1 MHDII
6 ISTNAGT
13 KLTCEATTIFSEL
26 LSHIP
31 IETNIQVY
39 YSVVSIYLNYRLVS
53 NIIIIIIIIY
63 MQNTTENN

>member
-26 LSHIP
+26 LSHIL

-53 NIIIIIIIIY
+53 NIIIIIIY

>member
-39 YSVVSIYLNYRLVS
+39 NSVVSIYLNYRLVS
-53 NIIIIIIIIY
+53 NIIIIIIY

>member
-13 KLTCEATTIFSEL
+13 KLTCEATAIFSEL

-53 NIIIIIIIIY
+53 NIIIIIIY

>member
-1 MHDII
+1 MVL

-39 YSVVSIYLNYRLVS
+39 YSVVSIYLNYKLVS
-53 NIIIIIIIIY
+53 NIIIIIIY

>member
-13 KLTCEATTIFSEL
+13 KLTCEATTLFSEL

-53 NIIIIIIIIY
+53 NIIIIIIY